1 MDNQMLKERL
11 AGAFVALITP
21 FTAADDVDHVAL
33 GRNAA
38 WMLARGLDGILLL
51 GSTGEQVHLSEFE
64 RALVL
69 DVGRQHIPA
78 DRVMIAGTGLSGT
91 RQTIEET
98 KQAGR
103 AGADVALVVTP
114 SYYQKAM
121 NAANLTN
128 HYRAVADA
136 SPIPIM
142 LYSVPPIINVTLPAE
157 AVAALVGHP
166 NIIGMKNSGG
176 DPQVAGLYREAA
188 AGHDFILLGGSAH
201 AAPGF
206 LLTGLVDGVILA
218 AANVLPEAA
227 AALVQAARAGDIA
240 AVRRAGEL
248 LRRVSETVGRH
259 GIAGWKVGLAARGQI
274 GGPARLPLR
283 NLNDSERQQVATW
296 TNELV
301 AALKVRPGGRTA
313 SSP

>member
-1 MDNQMLKERL
+1 MDRNELGKRL
-11 AGAFVALITP
+11 RGAFVALITP
-21 FTAADDVDHVAL
+21 FDAQDDVDHVAL
-33 GRNAA
+33 GRNTR
-38 WMLARGLDGILLL
+38 WMLAHGLDGILLL

-64 RALVL
+64 RAVVL
-69 DVGRQHIPA
+69 EVGRQHIPA
-78 DRVMIAGTGLSGT
+78 DRVMIAGAGLAGT
-91 RQTIEET
+91 RQTIAET
-98 KQAGR
+98 KQAAL

-121 NAANLTN
+121 NAANLVN

-166 NIIGMKNSGG
+166 NIVGMKNSGS
-176 DPQVAGLYREAA
+176 DPQLAGLYREAA
-188 AGHDFILLGGSAH
+188 AAHDFIILGGSAH

-227 AALVQAARAGDIA
+227 AGLVQAARAGDVL
-240 AVRRAGEL
+240 AVRRQGEL
-248 LRRVSETVGRH
+248 LRRVSDSVGRH
-259 GIAGWKVGLAARGQI
+259 GIAGWKAGLAARGQT
-274 GGPARLPLR
+274 GGLARLPLR
-283 NLNDSERQQVATW
+283 NLSDSERQQVTAW
-296 TNELV
+296 TDELV
-301 AALKVRPGGRTA
+301 GAL
-313 SSP
+313 

>member
-1 MDNQMLKERL
+1 MDHRTLKERL

-21 FTAADDVDHVAL
+21 FDAADQVDVAGL
-33 GRNAA
+33 RGNAA
-38 WMLARGLDGILLL
+38 WMLARGLGGILLL

-69 DVGRQHIPA
+69 EVGRQQIPA
-78 DRVMIAGTGLSGT
+78 DRLLIAGAGLSGT

-98 KQAGR
+98 RQAGR

-142 LYSVPPIINVTLPAE
+142 LYSVPPIVNVTLPAE
-157 AVAALVGHP
+157 AVAALAGHP

-176 DPQVAGLYREAA
+176 DPQMAGLYREAA
-188 AGHDFILLGGSAH
+188 AGHDFIILGGSAH

-227 AALVQAARAGDIA
+227 ANLVRAARDGDIA
-240 AVRRAGEL
+240 ATRRYGEL

-259 GIAGWKVGLAARGQI
+259 GIAGWKAGLAARGQV
-274 GGPARLPLR
+274 GGLARLPLR
-283 NLNDSERQQVATW
+283 NITDSERQQVIAW
-296 TNELV
+296 TNELA
-301 AALKVRPGGRTA
+301 AAL
-313 SSP
+313 

>member
-1 MDNQMLKERL
+1 MDHRTLKERL

-21 FTAADDVDHVAL
+21 FDAADQVDVAGL
-33 GRNAA
+33 RGNAA
-38 WMLARGLDGILLL
+38 WMLTRGLDGILLL

-69 DVGRQHIPA
+69 EVGRQQIPA
-78 DRVMIAGTGLSGT
+78 DRLLIAGAGLSGT

-98 KQAGR
+98 RQAGR

-142 LYSVPPIINVTLPAE
+142 LYSVPPIVNVTLPAE
-157 AVAALVGHP
+157 SVAALAGHP

-176 DPQVAGLYREAA
+176 DAQMAGLYREAA
-188 AGHDFILLGGSAH
+188 AGHDFIILGGSAH

-227 AALVQAARAGDIA
+227 ANLVRAARDGDITA
-240 AVRRAGEL
+240 TRRHGEL

-259 GIAGWKVGLAARGQI
+259 GIAGWKAGLAARGQV
-274 GGPARLPLR
+274 GGLARLPLR
-283 NLNDSERQQVATW
+283 NITDGERQQVIAW
-296 TNELV
+296 TNELA
-301 AALKVRPGGRTA
+301 AAL
-313 SSP
+313 

>member
-1 MDNQMLKERL
+1 MDHRTLKERL

-21 FTAADDVDHVAL
+21 FDAADQVDVAGL
-33 GRNAA
+33 RSNAA

-69 DVGRQHIPA
+69 EVGRQQIPA
-78 DRVMIAGTGLSGT
+78 DRLLIAGAGLSGT

-98 KQAGR
+98 RQAGR

-142 LYSVPPIINVTLPAE
+142 LYSVPPIVNVTLPAE
-157 AVAALVGHP
+157 SVAALAGHP

-176 DPQVAGLYREAA
+176 DPQMAGLYREAA
-188 AGHDFILLGGSAH
+188 AGHDFIILGGSAH

-227 AALVQAARAGDIA
+227 ANLVRAARDGDIA
-240 AVRRAGEL
+240 ATRRYGEL

-259 GIAGWKVGLAARGQI
+259 GIAGWKAGLAARGQV
-274 GGPARLPLR
+274 GGLARLPLR
-283 NLNDSERQQVATW
+283 NITDSERQQVIAW
-296 TNELV
+296 TNELA
-301 AALKVRPGGRTA
+301 AAL
-313 SSP
+313 

>member
-1 MDNQMLKERL
+1 MDHQVLRERL

-21 FTAADDVDHVAL
+21 FDAADQVDVAGL
-33 GRNAA
+33 RSNAA
-38 WMLARGLDGILLL
+38 WMLARGLGGILLL

-69 DVGRQHIPA
+69 EVGRQQIPA
-78 DRVMIAGTGLSGT
+78 DRLLIAGAGLSGT

-98 KQAGR
+98 RQAGR

-142 LYSVPPIINVTLPAE
+142 LYSVPPIVNVTLPAE
-157 AVAALVGHP
+157 AVAALAGHP
-166 NIIGMKNSGG
+166 NIIGLKNSGG
-176 DPQVAGLYREAA
+176 DPQMAGLYREAA
-188 AGHDFILLGGSAH
+188 AGHDFIILGGAAH

-227 AALVQAARAGDIA
+227 AGLVRAARDGDIA
-240 AVRRAGEL
+240 ATRRHGEL
-248 LRRVSETVGRH
+248 LRRVTETVGRH
-259 GIAGWKVGLAARGQI
+259 GIAGWKAGLAARGQV
-274 GGPARLPLR
+274 GGLARLPLR
-283 NLNDSERQQVATW
+283 NITDSERQQVIAW
-296 TNELV
+296 TGELA
-301 AALKVRPGGRTA
+301 AAL
-313 SSP
+313 

>member
-1 MDNQMLKERL
+1 MDHRTLKERL

-21 FTAADDVDHVAL
+21 FDAADQVDVAGL
-33 GRNAA
+33 RGNAA
-38 WMLARGLDGILLL
+38 WMLTRGLDGILLL

-69 DVGRQHIPA
+69 EVGRQQIPA
-78 DRVMIAGTGLSGT
+78 DRLLIAGAGLSGT

-98 KQAGR
+98 RQAGR

-142 LYSVPPIINVTLPAE
+142 LYSVPPIVNVTLPAE
-157 AVAALVGHP
+157 SVAALAGHP

-176 DPQVAGLYREAA
+176 DPQMAGLYREAA
-188 AGHDFILLGGSAH
+188 AGHDFIILGGSAH

-227 AALVQAARAGDIA
+227 ANLVRAARDGDITA
-240 AVRRAGEL
+240 TRRHGEL

-259 GIAGWKVGLAARGQI
+259 GIAGWKAGLAARGQV
-274 GGPARLPLR
+274 GGLARLPLR
-283 NLNDSERQQVATW
+283 NITDGERQQVIAW
-296 TNELV
+296 TNELA
-301 AALKVRPGGRTA
+301 AAL
-313 SSP
+313 

>member
-1 MDNQMLKERL
+1 MDHRTLKERL

-21 FTAADDVDHVAL
+21 FDAADQVDVAGL
-33 GRNAA
+33 RSNAA
-38 WMLARGLDGILLL
+38 WMLARGLGGILLL

-69 DVGRQHIPA
+69 EVGRQQIPA
-78 DRVMIAGTGLSGT
+78 DRLLIAGAGLSGT

-98 KQAGR
+98 RQAGR

-142 LYSVPPIINVTLPAE
+142 LYSVPPIVNVTLPAE
-157 AVAALVGHP
+157 AVAALAGHP

-176 DPQVAGLYREAA
+176 DPQMAGLYREAA
-188 AGHDFILLGGSAH
+188 AGHDFIILGGSAH

-227 AALVQAARAGDIA
+227 ANLVRAARDGDIA
-240 AVRRAGEL
+240 ATRRYGEL

-259 GIAGWKVGLAARGQI
+259 GIAGWKAGLAARGQV
-274 GGPARLPLR
+274 GGLARLPLR
-283 NLNDSERQQVATW
+283 NITDSERQQVIAW
-296 TNELV
+296 TNELA
-301 AALKVRPGGRTA
+301 AAL
-313 SSP
+313 

>member
-1 MDNQMLKERL
+1 MDSQLLKERL

-33 GRNAA
+33 GHNAA

-64 RALVL
+64 RAVVL
-69 DVGRQHIPA
+69 EVGRQHIAA

-121 NAANLTN
+121 NAANLVN

-142 LYSVPPIINVTLPAE
+142 LYSVPPIVNVTLPAE

-176 DPQVAGLYREAA
+176 DPQVAGLYREAT
-188 AGHDFILLGGSAH
+188 AGHDFIILGGSAH

-227 AALVQAARAGDIA
+227 ADLVQAARAGDIA

-259 GIAGWKVGLAARGQI
+259 GIAGWKAGLAARGQV
-274 GGPARLPLR
+274 GGLARLPLR

-301 AALKVRPGGRTA
+301 AAL
-313 SSP
+313 

>member
-1 MDNQMLKERL
+1 MDHRTLKERL

-21 FTAADDVDHVAL
+21 FDAADQVDVAGL
-33 GRNAA
+33 RGNAA

-69 DVGRQHIPA
+69 EVGRQQIPA
-78 DRVMIAGTGLSGT
+78 DRLLIAGAGLSGT

-98 KQAGR
+98 RQAGR

-142 LYSVPPIINVTLPAE
+142 LYSVPPIVNVTLPAE
-157 AVAALVGHP
+157 SVAVLAGHP

-176 DPQVAGLYREAA
+176 DPQMAGLYREAA
-188 AGHDFILLGGSAH
+188 AGHDFIILGGSAH

-227 AALVQAARAGDIA
+227 ANLVRA
-240 AVRRAGEL
+240 
-248 LRRVSETVGRH
+248 
-259 GIAGWKVGLAARGQI
+259 
-274 GGPARLPLR
+274 
-283 NLNDSERQQVATW
+283 
-296 TNELV
+296 
-301 AALKVRPGGRTA
+301 
-313 SSP
+313 

>member
-1 MDNQMLKERL
+1 MDHQVLRERL

-21 FTAADDVDHVAL
+21 FDAADQVDVAGL
-33 GRNAA
+33 RSNTA

-69 DVGRQHIPA
+69 EVGRQQIAA
-78 DRVMIAGTGLSGT
+78 DRLLIAGAGLSGT

-98 KQAGR
+98 RQAGR

-142 LYSVPPIINVTLPAE
+142 LYSVPPIVNVTLPAE
-157 AVAALVGHP
+157 SVAALAGHP

-176 DPQVAGLYREAA
+176 DPQMAGLYREAA
-188 AGHDFILLGGSAH
+188 AGHDFIILGGSAH

-227 AALVQAARAGDIA
+227 ANLVRAARDGDIA
-240 AVRRAGEL
+240 ATRRHGEL

-259 GIAGWKVGLAARGQI
+259 GIAGWKAGLAARGQT
-274 GGPARLPLR
+274 GGLARLPLR
-283 NLNDSERQQVATW
+283 NITDSERQQVIAW
-296 TNELV
+296 TGELA
-301 AALKVRPGGRTA
+301 AAL
-313 SSP
+313 

>member
-1 MDNQMLKERL
+1 MDHRTLKERL

-21 FTAADDVDHVAL
+21 FDAADQVDVAGL
-33 GRNAA
+33 RGNAA
-38 WMLARGLDGILLL
+38 WMLTRGLDGILLL

-69 DVGRQHIPA
+69 EVGRQQIPA
-78 DRVMIAGTGLSGT
+78 DRLLIAGAGLSGT

-98 KQAGR
+98 RQAGR

-142 LYSVPPIINVTLPAE
+142 LYSVPPIVNVTLPAE
-157 AVAALVGHP
+157 SVAALAGHP

-176 DPQVAGLYREAA
+176 DPQMAGLYREAA
-188 AGHDFILLGGSAH
+188 AGHDFIILGGSAH

-227 AALVQAARAGDIA
+227 ANLVRAARDGDIA
-240 AVRRAGEL
+240 ATRRYGEL

-259 GIAGWKVGLAARGQI
+259 GIAGWKAGLAARGQV
-274 GGPARLPLR
+274 GGLARLPLR
-283 NLNDSERQQVATW
+283 NITDSERQQVIAW
-296 TNELV
+296 TNELA
-301 AALKVRPGGRTA
+301 AAL
-313 SSP
+313 

>member
-69 DVGRQHIPA
+69 DVGRQHIAA
-78 DRVMIAGTGLSGT
+78 DRIMIAGTGLSGT

-142 LYSVPPIINVTLPAE
+142 LYSVPPIVTVTLTAE
-157 AVAALVGHP
+157 AGAALLGTP
-166 NIIGMKNSGG
+166 TLRGMTKRGSVPAVAR
-176 DPQVAGLYREAA
+176 PQPETNDR
-188 AGHDFILLGGSAH
+188 LGSIH
-201 AAPGF
+201 
-206 LLTGLVDGVILA
+206 
-218 AANVLPEAA
+218 
-227 AALVQAARAGDIA
+227 
-240 AVRRAGEL
+240 
-248 LRRVSETVGRH
+248 S
-259 GIAGWKVGLAARGQI
+259 
-274 GGPARLPLR
+274 
-283 NLNDSERQQVATW
+283 
-296 TNELV
+296 
-301 AALKVRPGGRTA
+301 
-313 SSP
+313 SSPQHASHT

>member
-1 MDNQMLKERL
+1 M
-11 AGAFVALITP
+11 
-21 FTAADDVDHVAL
+21 
-33 GRNAA
+33 
-38 WMLARGLDGILLL
+38 
-51 GSTGEQVHLSEFE
+51 
-64 RALVL
+64 
-69 DVGRQHIPA
+69 
-78 DRVMIAGTGLSGT
+78 
-91 RQTIEET
+91 
-98 KQAGR
+98 
-103 AGADVALVVTP
+103 
-114 SYYQKAM
+114 
-121 NAANLTN
+121 
-128 HYRAVADA
+128 
-136 SPIPIM
+136 
-142 LYSVPPIINVTLPAE
+142 TLPAE
-157 AVAALVGHP
+157 AVAALVEHP

-188 AGHDFILLGGSAH
+188 ADHDFIILGGSAH

-227 AALVQAARAGDIA
+227 ATLVQAARAGDIA

-259 GIAGWKVGLAARGQI
+259 GIAGWKAGLAARGQG

-301 AALKVRPGGRTA
+301 GAL
-313 SSP
+313 

>member
-1 MDNQMLKERL
+1 MDHQVLKERL
-11 AGAFVALITP
+11 TGAFVALITP
-21 FTAADDVDHVAL
+21 FDAADQVDVAGL
-33 GRNAA
+33 RSNAA
-38 WMLARGLDGILLL
+38 WMLARGLGGILLL

-69 DVGRQHIPA
+69 EVGRQQIPA
-78 DRVMIAGTGLSGT
+78 DRLLIAGAGLSGT

-98 KQAGR
+98 RQAGR

-142 LYSVPPIINVTLPAE
+142 LYSVPPIVNVTLPAE
-157 AVAALVGHP
+157 AVAALAGHP

-176 DPQVAGLYREAA
+176 DPQMAGLYREAA
-188 AGHDFILLGGSAH
+188 AGHDFIILGGSAH

-227 AALVQAARAGDIA
+227 ANLVRAARDGDIA
-240 AVRRAGEL
+240 ATRRYGEL

-259 GIAGWKVGLAARGQI
+259 GIAGWKAGLAARGQV
-274 GGPARLPLR
+274 GGLARLPLR
-283 NLNDSERQQVATW
+283 NITDSERQQVIAW
-296 TNELV
+296 TNEL
-301 AALKVRPGGRTA
+301 AATL
-313 SSP
+313 

>member
-1 MDNQMLKERL
+1 MDHRTLKERL

-21 FTAADDVDHVAL
+21 FDAADQVDVAGL
-33 GRNAA
+33 RGNAA

-69 DVGRQHIPA
+69 EVGRQQIPA
-78 DRVMIAGTGLSGT
+78 DRLLIAGAGLSGT

-98 KQAGR
+98 RQAGR

-142 LYSVPPIINVTLPAE
+142 LYSVPPIVNVTLPAE
-157 AVAALVGHP
+157 AVAALAGHP

-176 DPQVAGLYREAA
+176 DPQMAGLYREAA
-188 AGHDFILLGGSAH
+188 AGHDFIILGGSAH

-227 AALVQAARAGDIA
+227 ANLVRAARDGDIA
-240 AVRRAGEL
+240 ATRRYGEL

-259 GIAGWKVGLAARGQI
+259 GIAGWKAGLAARGQV
-274 GGPARLPLR
+274 GGLARLPLR
-283 NLNDSERQQVATW
+283 NITDSERQQVIAW
-296 TNELV
+296 TNELA
-301 AALKVRPGGRTA
+301 AAL
-313 SSP
+313 

>member
-1 MDNQMLKERL
+1 MDHQVLRERL

-21 FTAADDVDHVAL
+21 FDAADQVDVAGL
-33 GRNAA
+33 RSNAA

-69 DVGRQHIPA
+69 EVGRQQIPA
-78 DRVMIAGTGLSGT
+78 DRLLIAGAGLSGT

-142 LYSVPPIINVTLPAE
+142 LYSVPPIVNVTLPAE
-157 AVAALVGHP
+157 SVAVLAGHP

-176 DPQVAGLYREAA
+176 DPQMAGLYREAA
-188 AGHDFILLGGSAH
+188 AGHDFIILGGSAH

-227 AALVQAARAGDIA
+227 ANLVRAARDGDIA
-240 AVRRAGEL
+240 ATRRHGEL

-259 GIAGWKVGLAARGQI
+259 GIAGWKAGLAARGQV
-274 GGPARLPLR
+274 GGLARLPLR
-283 NLNDSERQQVATW
+283 NITDSERQQVIAW
-296 TNELV
+296 TNELA
-301 AALKVRPGGRTA
+301 AAL
-313 SSP
+313 